1 MRRLAKAATAN
12 FERKIWV
19 LYADLGQ
26 VYLWCHA
33 SFCSASVFWN
43 PAAAEVGMVTFLALA
58 QHRMFL
64 ALARMVDAT
73 PYDVFCWVGWVG
85 VGWGWQRSSYLHT
98 FSMLQT

>member
-1 MRRLAKAATAN
+1 MLDRRGGLPQ
-12 FERKIWV
+12 FHG
-19 LYADLGQ
+19 LG
-26 VYLWCHA
+26 WG
-33 SFCSASVFWN
+33 
-43 PAAAEVGMVTFLALA
+43 EVGMVTFLALA